1 MNSLSHS
8 LSIDIGGTFTDFTL
22 HNVETGEISVHK
34 VLTDP
39 DDPARALI
47 RGVREILADAGA
59 APESLRLVVHSTTL
73 ATNAII
79 ERKGAKTALLT
90 TRGFRDVLEMGRE
103 QIYDMHD
110 LHARYPDPIVPRHL
124 RAEVSERIDRDG
136 RVLQELDL
144 EASAKVLDY
153 LVAQGVEAVAVSL
166 LHAYNNPANEQA
178 LREQIEERHPG
189 LSLSLSSEVAP
200 VINEYERTST
210 TVADGYIKPSVTRY
224 VRGVERDLAD
234 EGYAGRLLVMHSAG
248 GVMDA
253 DASCERPVRMLE
265 SGPAAGALAAGFYS
279 DLLGEPDLISLD
291 MGGTT
296 AKTCVI
302 EDGKPSRTNTI
313 EVARVHRF
321 KIGSGLPIV
330 IPVLDLI
337 EIGSGGGSIAWLDG
351 LGLLRVGP
359 QSAGANPGPACYGL
373 GGTEPTVTDANLVLG
388 YLNPDYFLGGRMN
401 LDTGAARAAMSRLG
415 SDMGMNEVEA
425 AWGVYS
431 VVTESMAAAARIHII
446 GRNKDPRRYAIVAF
460 GGAGPAHACEVARI
474 LGATR
479 VVVPL
484 GAGVTSAL
492 GCLAAPL
499 SFESVRSAP
508 GLLERTDWDEV
519 NRTFGEM
526 ESWGREM
533 IANAGVSGGALR
545 QAQDER
551 ERQAQGERER
561 QAQDERIT
569 VERTADMRLVGQIHE
584 INVPVPGDM
593 LSGDDVERIESDF
606 HSIYQ
611 ELYARRNLSLPI
623 EVQNWR
629 LLVSGPQPDLE
640 LREQAVDPSTSSGDS
655 NSHREALKGSRRA
668 YFPSANGYLDC
679 PVYDRYGLRAGAE
692 FPGPAIIEEAEA
704 TTIVRPGESVAVDK
718 WLNLVITLTEVDYS
732 ASRSAGARVRGND
745 G

>member
-1 MNSLSHS
+1 MTALTHS

-22 HNVETGEISVHK
+22 HDVETGDLSVHK
-34 VLTDP
+34 VLTNP
-39 DDPARALI
+39 EDPAMALI
-47 RGVREILADAGA
+47 RGVREILADSGT

-110 LHARYPDPIVPRHL
+110 LHAQYPDPIVPRSL
-124 RAEVSERIDRDG
+124 RAEVPERVDRDG

-144 EASAKVLDY
+144 EASAQALDG
-153 LVAQGVEAVAVSL
+153 LVEQGIEAVAVSL
-166 LHAYNNPANEQA
+166 LHSYNNPVNEQA
-178 LREQIEERHPG
+178 LKEQIERRHPG

-210 TVADGYIKPSVTRY
+210 TVADGYIKPSVTSY
-224 VRGVERDLAD
+224 IRGVERDLAD
-234 EGYAGRLLVMHSAG
+234 EGYGGRLLVMHSAG

-253 DASCERPVRMLE
+253 DAACERPVRMLE

-302 EDGKPSRTNTI
+302 EDGKPGQTNTI

-359 QSAGANPGPACYGL
+359 QSSGASPGPACYGL
-373 GGTEPTVTDANLVLG
+373 GGIEPTVTDANLVLG

-401 LDTGAARAAMSRLG
+401 LDTDAARVAMAKLGSEMAMS
-415 SDMGMNEVEA
+415 EVEA

-431 VVTESMAAAARIHII
+431 VVTESMAAAARMHII

-499 SFESVRSAP
+499 SFESVRSSP
-508 GLLERTDWDEV
+508 GLLERTDWGEV
-519 NRTFGEM
+519 NRTFSEM

-533 IANAGVSGGALR
+533 LENAGVSAEDVQL
-545 QAQDER
+545 
-551 ERQAQGERER
+551 
-561 QAQDERIT
+561 T
-569 VERTADMRLVGQIHE
+569 RTADMRLVGQIHE
-584 INVPVPGDM
+584 INVPVPGET

-611 ELYARRNLSLPI
+611 QLYARRNLSLPI

-629 LLVSGPQPDLE
+629 LLVRGPQPDLS
-640 LREQAVDPSTSSGDS
+640 LREQEVVGEGT
-655 NSHREALKGSRRA
+655 SHRDAVKGSRQA

-679 PVYDRYGLRAGAE
+679 PVYDRYRLQAGAE
-692 FPGPAIIEEAEA
+692 FTGPAIIEEAEA
-704 TTIVRPGESVAVDK
+704 TTIVRPGESVSVDK
-718 WLNLVITLTEVDYS
+718 WLNLVIALED
-732 ASRSAGARVRGND
+732 
-745 G
+745 